1 MKRILN
7 RYNLIAV
14 LVIIIFTAAAF
25 FAGGIIGF
33 DKGFEA
39 KSCYEGV
46 DGYYT
51 VMLLRALREGN
62 DDLAISDLEGQLN
75 TQIFQCG
82 LFSGSPD
89 SIFNINRWTESYQKS
104 IQSVKTLMQEVAKYR
119 KEYPFP
125 QPDTEVQKI
134 IDNTLE
140 KYSTINEKT

>member
-7 RYNLIAV
+7 RYNLIV
-14 LVIIIFTAAAF
+14 VILIIIFSAAAF

-39 KSCYEGV
+39 KSFYDGI

-51 VMLLRALREGN
+51 VTILRALREGK
-62 DDLAISDLEGQLN
+62 DDLAISKLELHLN

-82 LFSGSPD
+82 LFSESPD

-104 IQSVKTLMQEVAKYR
+104 TQSVKTLMQEVAKYR
-119 KEYPFP
+119 KEYPYP
-125 QPDTEVQKI
+125 LPDIEVQKI

-140 KYSTINEKT
+140 KYYVINDET